1 MASIEKH
8 SKNSYRSLNLKDV
21 STRLG
26 HSNSST
32 TLNIY
37 AHFLRS
43 ADKRAADMM
52 EEIFTKKPDSPFPN
66 VFRL

>member
-8 SKNSYRSLNLKDV
+8 SINSYRSLNLKAV

-26 HSNSST
+26 HSNTST

-37 AHFLRS
+37 AHLLRS
-43 ADKRAADMM
+43 ADKRADTM
-52 EEIFTKKPDSPFPN
+52 EEISTKKPDSPFPN